1 MVTDPRRREPRL
13 ASAAP
18 RVVTACAIACTLAA
32 AAARVDAAAALTPVD
47 VGLSASYLRDNP
59 ARPLASDSTGVRLVE
74 VPATLRP
81 FLRDSLLRRR
91 ARIELAIDSLNATA
105 RLFNARCQQVYDPQ
119 TLAWCQQTLTQYQA
133 DSQRIELLKLNFNEA
148 VLVARRGSPAYNEP
162 PPPEVVREETR
173 FRDNP
178 RQWLTERRQV
188 VREAVR
194 RNRAWTDRI
203 SRLLEAPQPPE
214 RRYEMTPLSDLWA
227 GDIILVAPPNEQIDP
242 SVATSNE
249 LIREVDY
256 RYRVIMELARGRLLD
271 AATQDRQPA
280 SHAMTFLGSIHGV
293 RMYLSEQPG
302 GSRMLDERAFLREY
316 AARQIYVARPQAVV
330 DGRRLWSAAR
340 NTAIRNPRDYG
351 LFGDRA
357 VCSERAGIVVARATG
372 LNLDPDRPGP
382 IDITPGDF
390 FDAQGNVGKH
400 FVITGLRITGV
411 PQER

>member
-1 MVTDPRRREPRL
+1 MVADLALIASLVLATDSIADIAARACRNERTEGGVRMCRIPTELPPDVQERLRQREAALHRRLDEMDAARDQINSRCGGGVTDPTTIERCRRDAREYGTAASEIEIGKINFNDEVIAAIRAHHARRPRRPPP
-13 ASAAP
+13 AP
-18 RVVTACAIACTLAA
+18 PPATAGE
-32 AAARVDAAAALTPVD
+32 AAR
-47 VGLSASYLRDNP
+47 LRDNP
-59 ARPLASDSTGVRLVE
+59 TE
-74 VPATLRP
+74 
-81 FLRDSLLRRR
+81 
-91 ARIELAIDSLNATA
+91 
-105 RLFNARCQQVYDPQ
+105 
-119 TLAWCQQTLTQYQA
+119 
-133 DSQRIELLKLNFNEA
+133 
-148 VLVARRGSPAYNEP
+148 
-162 PPPEVVREETR
+162 
-173 FRDNP
+173 
-178 RQWLTERRQV
+178 WLSERREA

-203 SRLLEAPQPPE
+203 THLLEAPQPPG
-214 RRYEMTPLSDLWA
+214 RRYEMTSLSDLSA
-227 GDIILVAPPNEQIDP
+227 GDILLVAPPNEQIDP

-256 RYRVIMELARGRLLD
+256 RYRVIIELAQGRLLD
-271 AATQDRQPA
+271 AATQERQPA
-280 SHAMTFLGSIHGV
+280 SHALTFLGSIHGV

-302 GSRMLDERAFLREY
+302 GSRILDERAFLREY
-316 AARQIYVARPQAVV
+316 GARQMYVARPQAVV
-330 DGRRLWSAAR
+330 DGKRLWSAAR

-382 IDITPGDF
+382 VDITPGDF